1 MVYGLH
7 KYGLCMVYDYW
18 FMVYGFATQKH
29 GQVIIVLFLPV
40 AGQTLKKF
48 FISAVSSI
56 LVIRRKHIT

>member
-1 MVYGLH
+1 
-7 KYGLCMVYDYW
+7 
-18 FMVYGFATQKH
+18 MVYGFATQKH